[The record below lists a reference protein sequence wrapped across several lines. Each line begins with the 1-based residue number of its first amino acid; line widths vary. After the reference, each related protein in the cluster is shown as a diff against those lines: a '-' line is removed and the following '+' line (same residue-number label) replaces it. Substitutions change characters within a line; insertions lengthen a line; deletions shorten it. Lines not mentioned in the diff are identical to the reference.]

1 METGNIALVSYLSGP
16 LARFLDSLRLELTPD
31 SRPRAHVT
39 ILSPRQLTIPVDS
52 IMERIEEVCSGCPPF
67 EAKLGDVQIFPGSNV
82 LYVDLIRGGEHLCAL
97 HERLNTGI
105 LTSESGYSYHPH
117 ATVAQGL
124 EADEARR
131 LLPHARRLWAEFPG
145 SRRFEIDALSL
156 VREDSYQRWS
166 DLVRIPIAEPVF
178 IR

>member
-1 METGNIALVSYLSGP
+1 M
-16 LARFLDSLRLELTPD
+16 
-31 SRPRAHVT
+31 
-39 ILSPRQLTIPVDS
+39 
-52 IMERIEEVCSGCPPF
+52 CSGCPPF